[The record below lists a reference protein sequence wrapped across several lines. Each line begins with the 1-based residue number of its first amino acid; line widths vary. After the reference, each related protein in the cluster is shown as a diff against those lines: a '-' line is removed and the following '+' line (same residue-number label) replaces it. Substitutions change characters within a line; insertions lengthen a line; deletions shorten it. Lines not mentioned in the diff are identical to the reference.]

1 MATRQH
7 AGHEQRGYLGRILI
21 TLGSV
26 AMLSDLAFLVQPLE
40 RLAEKLSEGLFGL
53 VPTLGLSFLSAAR
66 AIAFH
71 QLDYFSLISR
81 ILVLFTAMVTVIV
94 GLVLLRRPSTRSTHQ
109 DHLRASAFHERE
121 TDNG

>member
-1 MATRQH
+1 MATLQH
-7 AGHEQRGYLGRILI
+7 AGYEQRGYLGRILI

-81 ILVLFTAMVTVIV
+81 ILVLFTAMVAMSI
-94 GLVLLRRPSTRSTHQ
+94 GIALLRSPYTHSTNAG
-109 DHLRASAFHERE
+109 HLRASAFRQRE
-121 TDNG
+121 IDNG

>member
-1 MATRQH
+1 MATPRH
-7 AGHEQRGYLGRILI
+7 AGYEQRSFLGRILI
-21 TLGSV
+21 ILGSV
-26 AMLSDLAFLVQPLE
+26 AMLSDLAFLARPLGWLVE
-40 RLAEKLSEGLFGL
+40 RLRDGLFAL
-53 VPTLGLSFLSAAR
+53 VPSLGLSFLSAAR

-81 ILVLFTAMVTVIV
+81 ILVLFTAVVAVIV
-94 GLVLLRRPSTRSTHQ
+94 GIVLLRPPSTRSTHQ

>member
-1 MATRQH
+1 MAIPQH
-7 AGHEQRGYLGRILI
+7 TGYEQRGYLGRILI

-26 AMLSDLAFLVQPLE
+26 AMLSDLAFLAQPLE
-40 RLAEKLSEGLFGL
+40 RMLERLREGLFAM
-53 VPTLGLSFLSAAR
+53 VPSLGLSFLTAAR

-81 ILVLFTAMVTVIV
+81 ILVLFTALVAVIV
-94 GLVLLRRPSTRSTHQ
+94 GIVLLRPPSKRSTHQ
-109 DHLRASAFHERE
+109 DLRASAFHPRE

>member
-1 MATRQH
+1 MATPRH
-7 AGHEQRGYLGRILI
+7 AGYEQRGYLGRILI
-21 TLGSV
+21 ILGSV
-26 AMLSDLAFLVQPLE
+26 ALLSDLAFLAQPLE
-40 RLAEKLSEGLFGL
+40 RLVERLREGLFAL
-53 VPTLGLSFLSAAR
+53 VPSLGLSFLTAAR

-81 ILVLFTAMVTVIV
+81 ILVLFTAMVAVIV
-94 GLVLLRRPSTRSTHQ
+94 GIVLLRPPSTRSTHQ

>member
-1 MATRQH
+1 MATPQH
-7 AGHEQRGYLGRILI
+7 AGYEQRGYLGRILI

-26 AMLSDLAFLVQPLE
+26 AMLSDLAFLAQPLE
-40 RLAEKLSEGLFGL
+40 RVVERLREGLFAL
-53 VPTLGLSFLSAAR
+53 VPSLGLSFLSAAR

-81 ILVLFTAMVTVIV
+81 ILVLFTAMVAVIA
-94 GLVLLRRPSTRSTHQ
+94 GIVLLQPPSTRSTHQ

>member
-1 MATRQH
+1 MATPQH
-7 AGHEQRGYLGRILI
+7 SGYEQRGYLGRILV

-26 AMLSDLAFLVQPLE
+26 AMLSDLAFLAQPLE
-40 RLAEKLSEGLFGL
+40 RVVERLREGLFAL
-53 VPTLGLSFLSAAR
+53 VPSLGLSFLSAAR

-81 ILVLFTAMVTVIV
+81 ILVLFTAMVAFIA
-94 GLVLLRRPSTRSTHQ
+94 GIVLLQLPSTRSTHQ
-109 DHLRASAFHERE
+109 DRLRASAFHERE

>member
-1 MATRQH
+1 MATPQH
-7 AGHEQRGYLGRILI
+7 AGYEQRGYLGRILI

-26 AMLSDLAFLVQPLE
+26 AMLSDLAFLAQPLE
-40 RLAEKLSEGLFGL
+40 RLAERLRDGLFAL
-53 VPTLGLSFLSAAR
+53 VPSLGLSFLSAAR
-66 AIAFH
+66 VIAFH

-81 ILVLFTAMVTVIV
+81 ILVLFTAMVAVIV
-94 GLVLLRRPSTRSTHQ
+94 GIVLLRPPSTRSTHQ

>member
-1 MATRQH
+1 MGTSQH
-7 AGHEQRGYLGRILI
+7 AGYEQRGYLGRILI
-21 TLGSV
+21 ILGSL
-26 AMLSDLAFLVQPLE
+26 ALLSDLAFLAQPLE
-40 RLAEKLSEGLFGL
+40 RMVERLREGLFAL
-53 VPTLGLSFLSAAR
+53 VPSLGLSFLSAAR

-81 ILVLFTAMVTVIV
+81 ILVLFTAVVAVIV
-94 GLVLLRRPSTRSTHQ
+94 GIVLLRLASTRSTHQ

>member
-1 MATRQH
+1 MATPQY
-7 AGHEQRGYLGRILI
+7 AGYEQRGYVGRILMI
-21 TLGSV
+21 LGSV
-26 AMLSDLAFLVQPLE
+26 AMLSDLAFLAQPLE
-40 RLAEKLSEGLFGL
+40 RLTERLREGLFAL
-53 VPTLGLSFLSAAR
+53 VPSLGLSFLSAAR

-81 ILVLFTAMVTVIV
+81 ILVLFTAMVAIIV
-94 GLVLLRRPSTRSTHQ
+94 GIVLLRPPSTRSTHQ

>member
-1 MATRQH
+1 MATPQH
-7 AGHEQRGYLGRILI
+7 ARHEQRGYLGRVLI

-26 AMLSDLAFLVQPLE
+26 AMLSDLAFLAKPLE
-40 RLAEKLSEGLFGL
+40 RLVERLGEGLFAL
-53 VPTLGLSFLSAAR
+53 VPSLGLSFLSAAR

-81 ILVLFTAMVTVIV
+81 ILVLFTAMVAVIV
-94 GLVLLRRPSTRSTHQ
+94 GIVLLRPPSTRSTHQ